1 MRNFLLLM
9 GFALVCLP
17 SCVRATEAFPYT
29 LQWKRLIGDPLRGAV
44 GLGDSA
50 VFVGG
55 VDGRLLAVHRRDG
68 TRLWQRRGYG
78 PIRRMPAATGAELI
92 FADAWGRLVSLEARG
107 GEVGWEAQRLGW
119 GDAEVAVGDS
129 VVYASS
135 ADGWLY
141 ALRRVDGSQIWR
153 ARIGTRAVSRPCL
166 DGDRLY
172 VGTRDGQLLA
182 LAMDTGARLGQVEMR
197 GRTVGGPLV
206 VEGKLLVAGADGYV
220 RAYGRGDL
228 APRWRQRLGGRLVGE
243 PLVLG
248 GLLIGAVDNGWTYG
262 LRPGDGE
269 VVWRKGLGGTPQGG
283 PVRGP
288 RGELLIGLEDGRLLA
303 FAAEE
308 GEPLWEVRLLE
319 SGGVRPHCTGEQLYV
334 SAGDGYLYAFALPSR
349 LRGEEG
355 VLWEDWWELFSSGQ
369 KTGYRHRVAQEI
381 GFRGERGLRLAEE
394 RVGWQGGFS
403 RSIDEVWVDRDF
415 RPLAFSQRRIEGS
428 QVIEVEGVW
437 EGDSLRFEQ
446 RLAEH
451 AISGQLAVGRE
462 VVLPQVLLLRLQR
475 EGRLE
480 AGRRDSV
487 LLFDYASLKPGW
499 LHFSCADVEG
509 EGEGRLLE
517 VRLRDAEPVL
527 AELERRVRIDAEGRE
542 IEEWVPLLDVG
553 QVRVDE
559 VRARAWVPPG
569 VGKRLWLDYP
579 VAIPAA
585 VEEMVLGLPADLR
598 DPHLFLV
605 EDERQQLEVEAD
617 GGARL
622 TIRRGAYDGA
632 DAVELPI
639 RDPVLAPYLG
649 SSLYIQAED
658 ERIRAL
664 ASRLCEGEK
673 NAWKVADRLRQWVYD
688 HMIPRHTNVRFKSSL
703 EVLEDME
710 GTCSEHAVLFMALC
724 RAVGLPARACV
735 GFLVAQTGELVLHI
749 WTQVYVGRWIDVDPS
764 WEGSA
769 VSAAHVKT
777 GQGRLTEG
785 ELQRLEL
792 PLQLFMV
799 RADSLELR
807 EYRTQKEWFLGAAET
822 LFDAAQKA
830 DRGFSDERA
839 QELYHQLTLL
849 PWNQRSGEAYVS
861 IARYRLRRDE
871 LDAAEWACRRI
882 LLLDGEGETADQA
895 LYYLSRAA
903 EERDRMGMAIEHL
916 ERLVASFPDGDLA
929 DDALCRLGELHEKTS
944 GCDAAVPYYF
954 RVREEYHQSGWAE
967 VARVALERCRQSAE
981 GAATGG
987 KVD

>member
-1 MRNFLLLM
+1 MHNLLLLM
-9 GFALVCLP
+9 GLSLVCLP
-17 SCVRATEAFPYT
+17 SYVRAIEPFPYT

-44 GLGDSA
+44 AFGDSA

-55 VDGRLLAVHRRDG
+55 VDGRLLAVQRSDG
-68 TRLWQRRGYG
+68 TRFWQRRGYG
-78 PIRRMPAATGAELI
+78 PIRRMPAAIDAELI
-92 FADAWGRLVSLEARG
+92 FADAWGRLVSLEAG
-107 GEVGWEAQRLGW
+107 YGEVRWEAQRLGW
-119 GDAEVAVGDS
+119 GDAEVAVGES
-129 VVYASS
+129 VIYASS

-141 ALRRVDGSQIWR
+141 ALRRADGSEIWR
-153 ARIGTRAVSRPCL
+153 ARIGTRAVSRPCM

-172 VGTRDGQLLA
+172 VGTRDGRVLG
-182 LAMDTGARLGQVEMR
+182 LAMATGARLGQVEMG
-197 GRTVGGPLV
+197 GRAVAGPIV
-206 VEGKLLVAGADGYV
+206 VEGRLVVAGTDGYV
-220 RAYGRGDL
+220 RAYGRGNLDSKWT
-228 APRWRQRLGGRLVGE
+228 RRLGAQLIGE
-243 PLVLG
+243 PLVLD
-248 GLLIGAVDNGWTYG
+248 GLLIGAVDNGWAYG
-262 LRPGDGE
+262 LRAGDGE
-269 VVWRKGLGGTPQGG
+269 VVWKRVLGGTPQGR

-303 FAAEE
+303 FATGT
-308 GEPLWEVRLLE
+308 GEPLWEVQLLE
-319 SGGVRPHCTGEQLYV
+319 NGGVRPHCAGERLYV
-334 SAGDGYLYAFALPSR
+334 SAGDGYLYAFAPPSR

-355 VLWEDWWELFSSGQ
+355 ALWEDWWEVFSSGQ

-381 GFRGERGLRLAEE
+381 RLGGERGLRLVEE
-394 RVGWQGGFS
+394 RVGWRGGFS
-403 RSIDEVWVDRDF
+403 RSLDEVWVDRDF

-446 RLAEH
+446 RLAGH
-451 AISGQLAVGRE
+451 AISRRLAVGRE

-475 EGRLE
+475 EGRLV

-487 LLFDYASLKPGW
+487 RVFDYASLEPRW
-499 LHFSCADVEG
+499 LHFSCVAG
-509 EGEGRLLE
+509 EESLLE
-517 VRLRDAEPVL
+517 VHLRDAEPVL
-527 AELERRVRIDAEGRE
+527 AELERRVDIDAEGRE
-542 IEEWVPLLDVG
+542 VEEWVPLLEVG

-579 VAIPAA
+579 VIDPAA
-585 VEEMVLGLPADLR
+585 VEEMVLGLPADLG
-598 DPHLFLV
+598 DPHLFMV
-605 EDERQQLEVEAD
+605 EDDRQRLEMEAG

-622 TIRRGAYDGA
+622 TIRRVAYDGA

-639 RDPVLAPYLG
+639 RDPALAPYLG
-649 SSLYIQAED
+649 SSLYIQAGD

-664 ASRLCEGEK
+664 ASRLREGER

-710 GTCSEHAVLFMALC
+710 GTCSEHAVLYMALC
-724 RAVGLPARACV
+724 RAAGLPARACV

-769 VSAAHVKT
+769 VSAAHIKT
-777 GQGRLTEG
+777 GQGRLIEE

-807 EYRTQKEWFLGAAET
+807 GYQMEEGRFVRAAEV
-822 LFDAAQKA
+822 LYEEARKA
-830 DRGFSDERA
+830 ERNFLDERS

-861 IARYRLRRDE
+861 IARYRLRREE
-871 LDAAEWACRRI
+871 LDEAEWACRRI

-895 LYYLSRAA
+895 LYYLSRVA
-903 EERDRMGMAIEHL
+903 EERGQMKAAIEHL
-916 ERLVASFPDGDLA
+916 ERLVALFPDHDLA
-929 DDALCRLGELHEKTS
+929 DDALCHLGELHEKTR
-944 GCDAAVPYYF
+944 GCDAATPYYVW
-954 RVREEYHQSGWAE
+954 VREEYHQSGWAE
-967 VARVALERCRQSAE
+967 VARVALERCRRRAQEKESA
-981 GAATGG
+981 GV

>member
-17 SCVRATEAFPYT
+17 SYVRAAESFPYT

-44 GLGDSA
+44 AFGDSA

-78 PIRRMPAATGAELI
+78 PIRRMPAATAAELI
-92 FADAWGRLVSLEARG
+92 FADAWGRLVSLEARS
-107 GEVGWEAQRLGW
+107 GEVDWEAQRLGW

-129 VVYASS
+129 AVYASS

-141 ALRRVDGSQIWR
+141 ALRRVDGSWIWR
-153 ARIGTRAVSRPCL
+153 VRIGTRAVSRPCL

-182 LAMDTGARLGQVEMR
+182 LATDTGARLGQVEMG
-197 GRTVGGPLV
+197 GRTVAGPLV
-206 VEGKLLVAGADGYV
+206 VEGRLLVAGADGYV
-220 RAYGRGDL
+220 RAYRRGDL
-228 APRWRQRLGGRLVGE
+228 APRWMRRMGARLVGE
-243 PLVLG
+243 PLVLD
-248 GLLIGAVDNGWTYG
+248 GLLIGAVDNGWAYG

-269 VVWRKGLGGTPQGG
+269 VAWKRVLGGTPQGR

-303 FAAEE
+303 FTAGT
-308 GEPLWEVRLLE
+308 GEPLWEVQLLE
-319 SGGVRPHCTGEQLYV
+319 SGGVRPHCAGKRLYV
-334 SAGDGYLYAFALPSR
+334 SAGDGYLYAFAPPSR

-355 VLWEDWWELFSSGQ
+355 ALWEDWWELFSSGQ
-369 KTGYRHRVAQEI
+369 KTGYRHRVAQEVQF
-381 GFRGERGLRLAEE
+381 GGERGLRLAEE
-394 RVGWQGGFS
+394 RVGWRGGFS
-403 RSIDEVWVDRDF
+403 RSLDEVWVDSDF

-446 RLAEH
+446 RLAGH
-451 AISGQLAVGRE
+451 AISRRLAVGRQ
-462 VVLPQVLLLRLQR
+462 VVLPEVLLLRLQR

-480 AGRRDSV
+480 AGRRDSI
-487 LLFDYASLKPGW
+487 LIFDYARLEERW
-499 LHFSCADVEG
+499 LQFSCATG
-509 EGEGRLLE
+509 EGGLLE
-517 VRLRDAEPVL
+517 VRLRAAEPLL
-527 AELERRVRIDAEGRE
+527 AELERRVGVDAEGRE
-542 IEEWVPLLDVG
+542 VEEWVPLLEMG
-553 QVRVDE
+553 QVRVGE

-569 VGKRLWLDYP
+569 AGKRLWLDYP
-579 VAIPAA
+579 LADPAA
-585 VEEMVLGLPADLR
+585 VEEMVVGLPADLG
-598 DPHLFLV
+598 DPHLFVV
-605 EDERQQLEVEAD
+605 EDDRQQLEMEED

-622 TIRRGAYDGA
+622 TIRRVAYDGA

-639 RDPVLAPYLG
+639 RDPALAPYLG
-649 SSLYIQAED
+649 SSLYIQTED

-664 ASRLCEGEK
+664 ASRLRGGER
-673 NAWKVADRLRQWVYD
+673 NAWRVADRLRQWVYD

-724 RAVGLPARACV
+724 RAAGLPARACV

-749 WTQVYVGRWIDVDPS
+749 WTQVYVGRWVDVDPS

-769 VSAAHVKT
+769 VSAAHIKT
-777 GQGRLTEG
+777 GQGRLIEE
-785 ELQRLEL
+785 ELQQLEL

-807 EYRTQKEWFLGAAET
+807 QYRTQDSRFIRAAEG
-822 LFDAAQKA
+822 LFEEARKA
-830 DRGFSDERA
+830 ERNFLDERS

-861 IARYRLRRDE
+861 IARYRLRRQE
-871 LDAAEWACRRI
+871 LDEAEWACRRI

-895 LYYLSRAA
+895 LYYLSRVA
-903 EERDRMGMAIEHL
+903 EERGHMERAIEHL
-916 ERLVASFPDGDLA
+916 ERLVTLFPDHDLA
-929 DDALCRLGELHEKTS
+929 DDALCHLGELYEKTH
-944 GCDAAVPYYF
+944 GCDAATPYYVW
-954 RVREEYHQSGWAE
+954 VREEYHQSGWAE
-967 VARVALERCRQSAE
+967 VARVALERCRRSGGD
-981 GAATGG
+981 GAAGG